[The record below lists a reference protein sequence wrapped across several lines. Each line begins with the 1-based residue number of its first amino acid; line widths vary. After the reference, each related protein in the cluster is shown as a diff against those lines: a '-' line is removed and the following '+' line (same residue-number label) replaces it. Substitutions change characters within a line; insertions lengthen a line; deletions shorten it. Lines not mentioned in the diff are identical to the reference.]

1 MAPQP
6 ELLRLAEKEESA
18 GVTSCVRHTMD
29 SARWRRLQSILD
41 EVLDL
46 SADERRAHL
55 DRVCAGDPDLRAH
68 VEALLDADAET
79 AGALDRPADALF
91 QDALNA
97 IDLPRRPGR
106 DNPDDALL
114 PGTRVAERYRIVSL
128 LGRGGMGE
136 VYRADDLKLGQA
148 VALKFLPVHLQQQSG
163 YLERLI
169 EETKLSRQV
178 SHPNVCRVYDL
189 GEWQG
194 RHFLT
199 MEFIDGEDLASLITR
214 IGHLPRQKALDIAR
228 QLCAGLDA
236 AHQLGILHRDLKPA
250 NVMLDGRGRVRIT
263 DFGLAVTTTRLESV
277 DALAGTPAYMAPEQF
292 EGRGASVVTDV
303 YALGLVLYELFTGRR
318 AYPAAPIAELRRLHD
333 ESSPTRPSML
343 VDDVD
348 PVVERAI
355 LRCLERDPALRP
367 PSVRDVSALL
377 PGGDPIAAALAAG
390 ETPSPDL
397 VAASGPDGSLR
408 PAVAFGVLGATT
420 VMLIVL
426 VVLVDRASILG
437 WVDWPRN
444 VSALEDN
451 ARGIL
456 QRLGHDLERVDS
468 TQRIHGG
475 WYWPWI
481 QYVAARETSPERW
494 RPLRE
499 PGSWPIVYDYRQSSR
514 VLVPLGRSEDVTVAD
529 PPLGHGD
536 ALVTT
541 DRRGQLRYLEVPTP
555 VAAPPQTVAP
565 NPDWFALFREAG
577 LDPSRFE
584 PVAPTR
590 NPTIAV
596 DARAAWSGVLPDFGS
611 YPIRVEAAAYRGKPV
626 FFELVVP
633 WDSYWEPG
641 ASPPRRS
648 PDGLGRLGFLVAILI
663 AITTTG
669 LLAIRN
675 WLSGRGDRQGAFR
688 VAFTVLVLRFFVWVL
703 GGHHVPVPEVEW
715 WMLLAA
721 LGRSLTDAAFTWAFY
736 VALEPYGRRLHPR
749 LLVSWTRVLRGRLRD
764 PLVGRDILYGVA
776 ASTLLILFWAELWV
790 IVPHAIRAS
799 SPPAPLSHSIG
810 GVPFLSVLS
819 GGGPMQVLLGGRHV
833 LEAVPAVAVRAFGIA
848 FLFFML
854 FLALRFVLR
863 KRWVTAIAILAIGT
877 ALMWPSAMSGY
888 QSIGLACSA
897 AGTLVT
903 LMTLRAGLV
912 GVLTLNFCLGIWMN
926 FPVTANSGAPHFGTG
941 LVGILVIA
949 ALGTYGAF
957 MTARAS
963 FPSAKP
969 LVETAGPQWRRT

>member
-1 MAPQP
+1 
-6 ELLRLAEKEESA
+6 
-18 GVTSCVRHTMD
+18 MD
-29 SARWRRLQSILD
+29 SARWRRLQPILN

-46 SADERRAHL
+46 SGEERRERL
-55 DRVCAGDPDLRAH
+55 DRVCAGDPDLRAEI
-68 VEALLDADAET
+68 EALLDADAET
-79 AGALDRPADALF
+79 AGALDRPLF
-91 QDALNA
+91 QDVL
-97 IDLPRRPGR
+97 
-106 DNPDDALL
+106 DALL
-114 PGTRVAERYRIVSL
+114 PGTRIADRYRIVSL

-148 VALKFLPVHLQQQSG
+148 VALKFLPVHLQQQPG

-169 EETKLSRQV
+169 EETKLARQV
-178 SHPNVCRVYDL
+178 AHPNVCRVYDL

-199 MEFIDGEDLASLITR
+199 MEYIDGEDLASLITR
-214 IGHLPRQKALDIAR
+214 IGHLSRQKALDIAR

-263 DFGLAVTTTRLESV
+263 DFGLAVTTTRLEGIAIDI
-277 DALAGTPAYMAPEQF
+277 DARAGTPAYMAPEQF
-292 EGRGASVVTDV
+292 EGRSATGLSDI

-318 AYPAAPIAELRRLHD
+318 AYPAAPIDELRRLHD

-343 VDDVD
+343 VDDLD
-348 PVVERAI
+348 PLVERAI

-367 PSVRDVSALL
+367 PTVREVSALL

-408 PAVAFGVLGATT
+408 PAVAFGVLGATIA
-420 VMLIVL
+420 MLTVL

-444 VSALEDN
+444 VGALEDN
-451 ARGIL
+451 SRAIL
-456 QRLGHDLERVDS
+456 QRLGHDLERVDY
-468 TQRIHGG
+468 TQRIHVG

-481 QYVAARETSPERW
+481 QYVAARDASPDRW

-499 PGSWPIVYDYRQSSR
+499 PGSWPIVYDYRQSAR
-514 VLVPLGRSEDVTVAD
+514 VLVPLGSSEDITPRN
-529 PPLGHGD
+529 PPLGDGD

-555 VAAPPQTVAP
+555 EAAPPQAVASD
-565 NPDWFALFREAG
+565 PDWFALFREAG
-577 LDPSRFE
+577 LDPRRFE

-590 NPTIAV
+590 NPRIAA

-611 YPIRVEAAAYRGKPV
+611 YPIRVEAAAYRGKAV

-633 WDSYWEPG
+633 WDSYWEPD

-648 PDGLGRLGFLVAILI
+648 PQVLGRLGFLIAILI

-675 WLSGRGDRQGAFR
+675 WLSGRGDRPGAFR
-688 VAFTVLVLRFFVWVL
+688 VAFAVLVLRFLVWVL

-721 LGRSLTDAAFTWAFY
+721 LGRALTDAAFTWAFY

-764 PLVGRDILYGVA
+764 PLVGRDVLYGVA
-776 ASTLLILFWAELWV
+776 ASTLVILFWAELFV
-790 IVPHAIRAS
+790 IVPHAIGAS
-799 SPPAPLSHSIG
+799 SPPPPLAHAIG
-810 GVPFLSVLS
+810 GVPFLSVLG
-819 GGGPMQVLLGGRHV
+819 GGGPLQVLLGGRHV
-833 LEAVPAVAVRAFGIA
+833 LEAVPAVVVRAFGIA

-854 FLALRFVLR
+854 FLGLRFVLR
-863 KRWVTAIAILAIGT
+863 KRWAAAIAMLAIGT
-877 ALMWPSAMSGY
+877 ALIWPSGMSGY
-888 QSIGLACSA
+888 QPIGLACSA
-897 AGTLVT
+897 AGALVT

-912 GVLTLNFCLGIWMN
+912 GVLTLYFCLGVWLN
-926 FPVTANSGAPHFGTG
+926 FPVTANSDAPHFGTG
-941 LVGILVIA
+941 IVGILIIGALA
-949 ALGTYGAF
+949 AYGAF
-957 MTARAS
+957 TSARAS
-963 FPSAKP
+963 SASVLRP
-969 LVETAGPQWRRT
+969 DLAGQRATT